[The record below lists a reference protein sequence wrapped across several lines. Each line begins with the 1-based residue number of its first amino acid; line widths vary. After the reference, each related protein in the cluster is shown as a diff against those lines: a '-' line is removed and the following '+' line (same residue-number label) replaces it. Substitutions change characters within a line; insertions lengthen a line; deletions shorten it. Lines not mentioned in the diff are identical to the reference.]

1 MVYLFIFIFLIYI
14 FLIFLHMSLHNY
26 VTCQNDSTWLLYL
39 TLVSI

>member
-1 MVYLFIFIFLIYI
+1 
-14 FLIFLHMSLHNY
+14 MSLHNY